1 MTLPAPLAKGGARE
15 DRMTIISGHFDELEF
30 WDSARFGKPVIKDTE
45 IIVPADNI

>member
-1 MTLPAPLAKGGARE
+1 MQAR
-15 DRMTIISGHFDELEF
+15 DLIISGHFDELEF